1 MWQRGK
7 PRCLTLLTYRSEQYS
22 GTVTVTKT
30 VFPFYFGYYHA
41 GRTDMTQIISIVGR
55 SESGKTTLIE
65 KLIPEIKKRGYRV
78 GTIKHAHHGFDI
90 DKEGKDSW
98 RHKAAGAETVLVSS
112 PGKIA
117 MLKDKRND
125 TLNDLKR
132 YFDDMDI
139 VITEGYKR
147 ENTPKIEVFRTSRHN
162 RPVCL
167 NDDNLIALV
176 TDSDMATNV
185 PKFALDEIEKLVDFI
200 ENRILAKSGFK
211 TS

>member
-1 MWQRGK
+1 
-7 PRCLTLLTYRSEQYS
+7 
-22 GTVTVTKT
+22 
-30 VFPFYFGYYHA
+30 
-41 GRTDMTQIISIVGR
+41 MTQIISIVGR

-200 ENRILAKSGFK
+200 ENRILAKSGLK